1 MAKRGAPM
9 PAMGSREWA
18 LLLILAGLWGG
29 SFFFFKLLVA
39 ALPPFTVVLG
49 RVGLAALILNAW
61 LLLRGRPLRAP
72 LRIWAAFLVMGL
84 LNNVVPFSLIAF
96 GELGISSGLASILNA
111 MTPIFTVLVAHA
123 ITADEKL
130 SSGKLAGVAA
140 GFAGVAVLVGPAAF
154 LSIRSQDVIGE
165 VACLLAALVYSFAGI
180 YGRRFRTLPPIT
192 VATGQLTASTLALIP
207 LVALFDRPWSLPM
220 PDGGIWMALIG
231 IAFFCTV
238 LAYILYFR
246 ILAVADAT
254 NVLLVA
260 FLVPISA
267 LVLGSVVLRETVGA
281 RELLGMALIGGGL
294 AMTDG
299 RLPGILIR
307 RAKRQPRTVG
317 NP

>member
-1 MAKRGAPM
+1 M
-9 PAMGSREWA
+9 PAMGAREWV

-29 SFFFFKLLVA
+29 SFFFFKVLVA

-49 RVGLAALILNAW
+49 RVGLAALMLHAW
-61 LLLRGRPLRAP
+61 LALRGRPFRVP
-72 LRIWAAFLVMGL
+72 LRLWPAFVVMGL

-96 GELGISSGLASILNA
+96 GEVRISSGLASILNA

-130 SSGKLAGVAA
+130 NSGRLAGVAA
-140 GFAGVAVLVGPAAF
+140 GFAGVAVLIGPAAF
-154 LSIRSQDVIGE
+154 LGIRSQDAIGE
-165 VACLLAALVYSFAGI
+165 AASLLAALAYSFAGI
-180 YGRRFRTLPPIT
+180 YGRRFRILPPIT
-192 VATGQLTASTLALIP
+192 VATGQLTASTLVLIP
-207 LVALFDRPWSLPM
+207 LVVLFDRPWRLPM

-246 ILAVADAT
+246 ILAVAGAT
-254 NVLLVA
+254 NVLLVT

-267 LVLGSVVLRETVGA
+267 LVLGSAALGEAIGA
-281 RELLGMALIGGGL
+281 RELLGMVLIGGGL
-294 AMTDG
+294 AMIDG
-299 RLPGILIR
+299 RLPGIVMRSAKLLP
-307 RAKRQPRTVG
+307 RADG